1 MPIARY
7 KHIPFFSA
15 NNKKLSLS
23 IFTPYK
29 FFSSI
34 SKSAIKGNNL

>member
-15 NNKKLSLS
+15 NNEKLFLS
-23 IFTPYK
+23 IFLYPLQI
-29 FFSSI
+29 FQFDEQI
-34 SKSAIKGNNL
+34 GN